1 MNNSK
6 IIYFTLSASFLLLM
20 TALFSSYSNINQN
33 TNMIEILETD
43 QIELNYYANKLN
55 YDLKKNQA
63 SVMQAVILKS
73 KITGIEASNRFQEI
87 NDSVMKLEK
96 FLKNTRYSVESLSK
110 TLNII
115 KNRIAAYKAVQGS
128 LIDAIQSND
137 TDDIED
143 ALIGF
148 SSTTTKFSQD
158 TETLIDIANFQL
170 YEKLVELKNNND
182 KSSQTTLLSFLVTL
196 FLLAFS
202 IFKFTI
208 LHKRVRQQ
216 LTRAE
221 SAEQKQKELQKKLL
235 AYNDNLEK
243 EVIKKTKEIHQKIYT
258 HALSGLPNRNQ
269 LLEDAMR
276 YHFKQ
281 MALLNIDK
289 FQQFND
295 VYGEE
300 LGNIALKLS
309 ADFLAEQIKDDMDT
323 LLYHIGG
330 DEFVFCVKDIDSIDN
345 DIFAQKIETLMQN
358 FTRKTFH
365 YDKQKFTFNI
375 SAGLAFSGR
384 KKMLA
389 YADMALKDAKKRN
402 IHISIFHADKELE
415 KVHKKDIERHKQ
427 LLYALENDG
436 LVSYFQPIIPVADK
450 SKPVKYESL
459 IRLIARDN
467 SVILPFNFINI
478 AKTNRIYYRI
488 TNQVIINTLKIASK
502 YKVPCSLNISLSD
515 IENERSMK
523 FLFDTISEYD
533 YNNLL
538 TVELLET
545 EEIKDYK
552 SVYEFCIKIRS
563 FGLKIALDDF
573 GSGYSNFSHIIH
585 LPVDYIKI
593 DASLI
598 SNIDRDQNSRL
609 MAETIVELAHKLN
622 VETIA
627 EFVSSKEIFEVIK
640 EIGIDYA
647 QGYYFAKPEPIEKH
661 LKTGLHNIN

>member
-6 IIYFTLSASFLLLM
+6 IIYFTLITSFLLLM
-20 TALFSSYSNINQN
+20 TALFSSYRNINQN
-33 TNMIEILETD
+33 TNMIELLETD
-43 QIELNYYANKLN
+43 QVELNYYANKLN

-73 KITGIEASNRFQEI
+73 QITDLQASNRFKEI
-87 NDSVMKLEK
+87 NNSVIKLER
-96 FLKNTRYSVESLSK
+96 FLKETRYSIESLTK

-115 KNRIAAYKAVQGS
+115 KNRIASYKAVQES
-128 LIDAIQSND
+128 LIDAIKFND
-137 TDDIED
+137 ADDIED

-148 SSTTTKFSQD
+148 SSITTKFSQD

-170 YEKLVELKNNND
+170 YEKLIELKNNND
-182 KSSQTTLLSFLVTL
+182 KSSQTTLVSFLTTLLLLSFSV
-196 FLLAFS
+196 
-202 IFKFTI
+202 FKFTN

-221 SAEQKQKELQKKLL
+221 SAEEKQKELQKKLL
-235 AYNDNLEK
+235 EYNENLEK
-243 EVIKKTKEIHQKIYT
+243 EVVRKTKEIHQKIYT
-258 HALSGLPNRNQ
+258 HSLSGLPNRNK
-269 LLEDAMR
+269 LLEDTMV

-309 ADFLAEQIKDDMDT
+309 ANFLAQQVEDDINT

-330 DEFVFCVKDIDSIDN
+330 DEFVFCAKDINSIEN
-345 DIFAQKIETLMQN
+345 QSFTNKIEIIMQN
-358 FTRKTFH
+358 FTHKNFH
-365 YDKQKFTFNI
+365 YNNQNFTFNI
-375 SAGLAFSGR
+375 SAGVAFSGR

-402 IHISIFHADKELE
+402 IHISIFQDDKELE
-415 KVHKKDIERHKQ
+415 KIHKEDIECHKK
-427 LLYALENDG
+427 LLYAFENNG
-436 LVSYFQPIIPVADK
+436 LVSYFQPIVPIRDK
-450 SKPVKYESL
+450 SKPIKYESL
-459 IRLIARDN
+459 VRLIDRDN
-467 SVILPFNFINI
+467 TVIAPFNFITV
-478 AKTNRIYYRI
+478 AKANRIYYRI
-488 TNQVIINTLKIASK
+488 TKQVIMNTLEIASK
-502 YKVPCSLNISLSD
+502 YKVPCSINISLSD

-523 FLFDTISEYD
+523 LFFDTISKYD

-538 TVELLET
+538 TIELLET
-545 EEIKDYK
+545 EEIKDYQ
-552 SVYEFCIKIRS
+552 SIYEFCIKVRS

-573 GSGYSNFSHIIH
+573 GSGYSNFSHIMH

-609 MAETIVELAHKLN
+609 MVETIVELAHKLK

-627 EFVSSKEIFEVIK
+627 EFVSSKEIFEVIE
-640 EIGIDYA
+640 EIGIDFA
-647 QGYYFAKPEPIEKH
+647 QGFYLGKPEPIEKY
-661 LKTGLHNIN
+661 LNDKS